1 MLHARAMAYWLIIVS
16 VIAIAAVCPHSHR
29 QIRETRAQ
37 CNRSELIRQ
46 ISGTNCSVFNYN
58 KSCCLPGAECIVKNG
73 NKECLCS
80 PKCSYPGESDI
91 KCCEDIHCPHGNDTV
106 DNNNECPY
114 TD

>member
-1 MLHARAMAYWLIIVS
+1 MAYWLIIVS
-16 VIAIAAVCPHSHR
+16 VIAIAAACPHS
-29 QIRETRAQ
+29 QMQE
-37 CNRSELIRQ
+37 CNRTELKEKR
-46 ISGTNCSVFNYN
+46 SGTDCSVFNYN
-58 KSCCLPGAECIVKNG
+58 KSCCLPDAECTVKNG